1 MLESIN
7 FNTLINHVVFTM
19 DTLLK
24 NKDYNSEL
32 LEYLYLITTGMI
44 MTYGDEYIEDIYN
57 TISNVKFSNERKIN
71 DYTKDTSYNY
81 YISPTNHNYL
91 KRLFNVNCT
100 FPTIKFDYDILY
112 KKIDASNIKTLEF
125 LTHELN
131 FILFNKN
138 KKYSLVN
145 SIKFRYDYYMNSLD
159 INEDTNVINR
169 IFNVLQSEEII
180 KNILK
185 LKNYNIT
192 NNKFK
197 NALERFTNI
206 NIDTYRFE
214 GEEILTNLFRP
225 LYKFDEFKDMAT
237 HSIYLDDDLLE
248 KEIDSVLGKN
258 TYKKV
263 CKKLENLSNMI
274 SLNNKQF
281 NNSYDLSI
289 EYVSIRNDFINRYI
303 NKKNFQII

>member
-19 DTLLK
+19 NTLLK
-24 NKDYNSEL
+24 NKDYDSEL

-44 MTYGDEYIEDIYN
+44 MTYGDNYVEDIYT
-57 TISNVKFSNERKIN
+57 TISSVKFSNERNIK
-71 DYTKDTSYNY
+71 DYTSNSLNY
-81 YISPTNHNYL
+81 YINPTKHNYL
-91 KRLFNVNCT
+91 NRLFNVNCT
-100 FPTIKFDYDILY
+100 FPTIKFDYGILY

-145 SIKFRYDYYMNSLD
+145 SIKYRYNYYINSLD
-159 INEDTNVINR
+159 IDEYNNVINK

-185 LKNYNIT
+185 LRNIEIT
-192 NNKFK
+192 NKFFK
-197 NALERFTNI
+197 NALDKFANI
-206 NIDTYRFE
+206 ELDTYRFE
-214 GEEILTNLFRP
+214 GEDILTNLFRP
-225 LYKFDEFKDMAT
+225 LYNCSDFKYIAT

-263 CKKLENLSNMI
+263 CKRLDNLSNMI
-274 SLNNKQF
+274 LLNNKF
-281 NNSYDLSI
+281 NNSYVLSL
-289 EYVSIRNDFINRYI
+289 EYVSIRNDFINKYI
-303 NKKNFQII
+303 NKKYLEVT

>member
-19 DTLLK
+19 NTLLK
-24 NKDYNSEL
+24 NKEYNSEL

-44 MTYGDEYIEDIYN
+44 MTYGDNYIDDIYT
-57 TISNVKFSNERKIN
+57 TISNVKFSNERNIK
-71 DYTKDTSYNY
+71 DYTDNNINY
-81 YISPTNHNYL
+81 YVNPTKHNYL
-91 KRLFNVNCT
+91 NRLFNVNCT
-100 FPTIKFDYDILY
+100 FPTIKFDYDLLY

-145 SIKFRYDYYMNSLD
+145 SIKYRYDYYMNSLD
-159 INEDTNVINR
+159 IDEDNNVINR

-185 LKNYNIT
+185 LKDINIT
-192 NNKFK
+192 NKVFK
-197 NALERFTNI
+197 NALDKFTDI
-206 NIDTYRFE
+206 NLSTYRFE

-225 LYKFDEFKDMAT
+225 LYKYNEFKDIAIN
-237 HSIYLDDDLLE
+237 SIYLDDDLLE

-258 TYKKV
+258 TFKKV
-263 CKKLENLSNMI
+263 CKKLENLNNMI
-274 SLNNKQF
+274 LLNNKF

-303 NKKNFQII
+303 SKKYIEVI

>member
-19 DTLLK
+19 NTLLK
-24 NKDYNSEL
+24 NKEYNSEL

-44 MTYGDEYIEDIYN
+44 MTYGDNYIDDIYT
-57 TISNVKFSNERKIN
+57 TISNVKFSNERNIK
-71 DYTKDTSYNY
+71 DYTDNNINY
-81 YISPTNHNYL
+81 YVNPTKHNYL
-91 KRLFNVNCT
+91 NRLFNVNCT
-100 FPTIKFDYDILY
+100 FPTINFDYDLLY

-145 SIKFRYDYYMNSLD
+145 SIKYRYDYYMNSLD
-159 INEDTNVINR
+159 IDEDNNVINR

-185 LKNYNIT
+185 LKDINIT
-192 NNKFK
+192 NKVFK
-197 NALERFTNI
+197 NALDKFTD
-206 NIDTYRFE
+206 IDLSTYRFE

-225 LYKFDEFKDMAT
+225 LYKYNEFKDIAIN
-237 HSIYLDDDLLE
+237 SIYLDDDLLE

-258 TYKKV
+258 TFKKV
-263 CKKLENLSNMI
+263 CKKLENLNNMI
-274 SLNNKQF
+274 LLNNKF

-303 NKKNFQII
+303 SKKYIEVI

>member
-19 DTLLK
+19 NTLLK
-24 NKDYNSEL
+24 NKEYNSEL

-44 MTYGDEYIEDIYN
+44 MTYGDNYIDDIYT
-57 TISNVKFSNERKIN
+57 TISNVKFSNERNVK
-71 DYTKDTSYNY
+71 DYTDNNINY
-81 YISPTNHNYL
+81 YVNPTKHNYL
-91 KRLFNVNCT
+91 NRLFNVNCT
-100 FPTIKFDYDILY
+100 FPTIKFDYDLLY
-112 KKIDASNIKTLEF
+112 EKIDVSNIKTLEF

-145 SIKFRYDYYMNSLD
+145 SIKYRYDYYMNSLD
-159 INEDTNVINR
+159 IDEDNNVINR

-185 LKNYNIT
+185 LKDINIT
-192 NNKFK
+192 NKVFK
-197 NALERFTNI
+197 NALDKFTD
-206 NIDTYRFE
+206 IDLSTYRFE

-225 LYKFDEFKDMAT
+225 LYKYNEFKNIAIN
-237 HSIYLDDDLLE
+237 SIYLDDDLLE

-258 TYKKV
+258 TFKKV
-263 CKKLENLSNMI
+263 CKKLENLNNMI
-274 SLNNKQF
+274 LLNNKF

-289 EYVSIRNDFINRYI
+289 EYVSIRNNFINRYI
-303 NKKNFQII
+303 SKKYIEVI

>member
-19 DTLLK
+19 NTLLK
-24 NKDYNSEL
+24 NKEYNSEL

-44 MTYGDEYIEDIYN
+44 MTYGDNYIDDIYT
-57 TISNVKFSNERKIN
+57 TISNVKFSNERNIK
-71 DYTKDTSYNY
+71 DYTDNNINY
-81 YISPTNHNYL
+81 YVNPTKHNYL
-91 KRLFNVNCT
+91 NRLFNVNCT
-100 FPTIKFDYDILY
+100 FPTINFDYDLLY

-145 SIKFRYDYYMNSLD
+145 SIKYRYDYYMNSLD
-159 INEDTNVINR
+159 IDEDKNVINR

-185 LKNYNIT
+185 LKDINIT
-192 NNKFK
+192 NKVFK
-197 NALERFTNI
+197 NALDKFTD
-206 NIDTYRFE
+206 IDLSTYRFE

-225 LYKFDEFKDMAT
+225 LYKYNEFKDIAIN
-237 HSIYLDDDLLE
+237 SIYLDDDLLE

-258 TYKKV
+258 TFKKV
-263 CKKLENLSNMI
+263 CKKLENLNNMI
-274 SLNNKQF
+274 LLNNKF

-303 NKKNFQII
+303 SKKYIEVI

>member
-19 DTLLK
+19 NTLLK
-24 NKDYNSEL
+24 NKEYNSEL

-44 MTYGDEYIEDIYN
+44 MTYGDNYIDDIYT
-57 TISNVKFSNERKIN
+57 TISNVKFSNERNVK
-71 DYTKDTSYNY
+71 DYTDNNINY
-81 YISPTNHNYL
+81 YVNPTKHNYL
-91 KRLFNVNCT
+91 NRLFNVNCT
-100 FPTIKFDYDILY
+100 FPTIKFDYDLLY
-112 KKIDASNIKTLEF
+112 EKIDVSNIKTLEF

-145 SIKFRYDYYMNSLD
+145 SIKYRYDYYMNSLD
-159 INEDTNVINR
+159 IDEDNNVINR

-185 LKNYNIT
+185 LKDINIT
-192 NNKFK
+192 NKVFK
-197 NALERFTNI
+197 NALDKFTD
-206 NIDTYRFE
+206 IDLSTYRFE

-225 LYKFDEFKDMAT
+225 LYKYNEFKDIAIN
-237 HSIYLDDDLLE
+237 SIYLDDDLLE
-248 KEIDSVLGKN
+248 KEIDSDLGKN
-258 TYKKV
+258 TFKKV
-263 CKKLENLSNMI
+263 CKKLENLNNMI
-274 SLNNKQF
+274 LLNNKF

-289 EYVSIRNDFINRYI
+289 EYVSIRNNFINRYI
-303 NKKNFQII
+303 SKKYIEVI

>member
-19 DTLLK
+19 NTLLK
-24 NKDYNSEL
+24 NKEYNSEL

-44 MTYGDEYIEDIYN
+44 MTYGDNYIDDIYT
-57 TISNVKFSNERKIN
+57 TISNVKFSNERNIK
-71 DYTKDTSYNY
+71 DYTDNNINY
-81 YISPTNHNYL
+81 YVNPTKHNYL
-91 KRLFNVNCT
+91 NRLFNVNCT
-100 FPTIKFDYDILY
+100 FPTIKFDYDLLY

-145 SIKFRYDYYMNSLD
+145 SIKYRYDYYMNSLD
-159 INEDTNVINR
+159 IDEDNNVINR

-185 LKNYNIT
+185 LKDINIT
-192 NNKFK
+192 NKVFK
-197 NALERFTNI
+197 NALDKFTD
-206 NIDTYRFE
+206 IDLSAYRFE

-225 LYKFDEFKDMAT
+225 LYKYNEFKDIAIN
-237 HSIYLDDDLLE
+237 SIYLDDDLLE

-258 TYKKV
+258 TFKKV
-263 CKKLENLSNMI
+263 CKKLENLNNMI
-274 SLNNKQF
+274 LLNNKF

-303 NKKNFQII
+303 SKKYIEVI

>member
-19 DTLLK
+19 NTLLK
-24 NKDYNSEL
+24 NKEYNSEL

-44 MTYGDEYIEDIYN
+44 MTYGDNYIDDIYT
-57 TISNVKFSNERKIN
+57 TISNVKFSNERNIK
-71 DYTKDTSYNY
+71 DYTDNNINY
-81 YISPTNHNYL
+81 YVNPTKHNYL
-91 KRLFNVNCT
+91 NRLFNVNCT
-100 FPTIKFDYDILY
+100 FPTIKFDYDLLY
-112 KKIDASNIKTLEF
+112 EKIDVSNIKTLEF

-145 SIKFRYDYYMNSLD
+145 SIKYRYDYYMNSLD
-159 INEDTNVINR
+159 IDEDNNVINR

-185 LKNYNIT
+185 LKDINIT
-192 NNKFK
+192 NKVFK
-197 NALERFTNI
+197 NALDKFTY
-206 NIDTYRFE
+206 IDLSTYRFE

-225 LYKFDEFKDMAT
+225 LYKYNEFKNIAIN
-237 HSIYLDDDLLE
+237 SIYLDDDLLE

-258 TYKKV
+258 TFKKV
-263 CKKLENLSNMI
+263 CKKLENLNNMI
-274 SLNNKQF
+274 LLNNKF

-289 EYVSIRNDFINRYI
+289 EYVSIRNNFINRYI
-303 NKKNFQII
+303 SKKYIEVI

>member
-19 DTLLK
+19 NTLLK
-24 NKDYNSEL
+24 NKEYNSEL

-44 MTYGDEYIEDIYN
+44 MTYGDNYIDDIYT
-57 TISNVKFSNERKIN
+57 TISNVKFSNERNIK
-71 DYTKDTSYNY
+71 DYTDNNINY
-81 YISPTNHNYL
+81 YVNPTKHNYL
-91 KRLFNVNCT
+91 NRLFNVNCT
-100 FPTIKFDYDILY
+100 FPTIKFDYDLLY

-145 SIKFRYDYYMNSLD
+145 SIKYRYDYYMNSLD
-159 INEDTNVINR
+159 IDEDNNVINR

-185 LKNYNIT
+185 LKDINIT
-192 NNKFK
+192 NKVFK
-197 NALERFTNI
+197 NALDKFTD
-206 NIDTYRFE
+206 IDLSTYRFE

-225 LYKFDEFKDMAT
+225 LYKYNEFKNIAIN
-237 HSIYLDDDLLE
+237 SIYLDDDLLE

-258 TYKKV
+258 TFKKV
-263 CKKLENLSNMI
+263 CKKLENLNNMI
-274 SLNNKQF
+274 LLNNKF

-303 NKKNFQII
+303 SKKYIEVI

>member
-19 DTLLK
+19 NTLLK
-24 NKDYNSEL
+24 NKEYNSEL

-44 MTYGDEYIEDIYN
+44 MTYGDNYIDDIYT
-57 TISNVKFSNERKIN
+57 TISNVKFSNERNIK
-71 DYTKDTSYNY
+71 DYTDNNINY
-81 YISPTNHNYL
+81 YVNPTKHNYL
-91 KRLFNVNCT
+91 NRLFNVNCT
-100 FPTIKFDYDILY
+100 FPTIKFDYDLLY

-145 SIKFRYDYYMNSLD
+145 SIKYRYDYYMNSLD
-159 INEDTNVINR
+159 IDEDNNVINR

-185 LKNYNIT
+185 LKDINIT
-192 NNKFK
+192 NKVFK
-197 NALERFTNI
+197 NALDKFTD
-206 NIDTYRFE
+206 IDLSTYRFE

-225 LYKFDEFKDMAT
+225 LYKYNEFKDIAIN
-237 HSIYLDDDLLE
+237 SIYLDDDLLE

-258 TYKKV
+258 TFKKV
-263 CKKLENLSNMI
+263 CKKLENLNNMI
-274 SLNNKQF
+274 LLNNKF

-303 NKKNFQII
+303 SKKYIEVI

>member
-19 DTLLK
+19 NTLLK
-24 NKDYNSEL
+24 NKEYNSEL

-44 MTYGDEYIEDIYN
+44 MTYGDNYIDDIYT
-57 TISNVKFSNERKIN
+57 TISNVKFSNERNIK
-71 DYTKDTSYNY
+71 DYTDNNINY
-81 YISPTNHNYL
+81 YVNPTKHNYL
-91 KRLFNVNCT
+91 NRLFNVNCT
-100 FPTIKFDYDILY
+100 FPTIKFDYDLLY

-145 SIKFRYDYYMNSLD
+145 SIKYRYDYYMNSLD
-159 INEDTNVINR
+159 IDEDNNVINR

-185 LKNYNIT
+185 LKDINIT
-192 NNKFK
+192 NKVFKIALDKF
-197 NALERFTNI
+197 TD
-206 NIDTYRFE
+206 IDLSTYRFE

-225 LYKFDEFKDMAT
+225 LYKYNEFKDIAIN
-237 HSIYLDDDLLE
+237 SIYLDDDLLE

-258 TYKKV
+258 TFKKV
-263 CKKLENLSNMI
+263 CKKLENLNNMI
-274 SLNNKQF
+274 LLNNKF

-303 NKKNFQII
+303 SKKYIEVI

>member
-19 DTLLK
+19 NTLLK
-24 NKDYNSEL
+24 NKEYNSEL

-44 MTYGDEYIEDIYN
+44 MTYGDNYIDDIYT
-57 TISNVKFSNERKIN
+57 TISNVKFSNERNIK
-71 DYTKDTSYNY
+71 DYTDNNINY
-81 YISPTNHNYL
+81 YVNPTKHNYL
-91 KRLFNVNCT
+91 NRLFNVNCT
-100 FPTIKFDYDILY
+100 FPTIKFDYDLLY

-145 SIKFRYDYYMNSLD
+145 SIKYRYDYYMNSLD
-159 INEDTNVINR
+159 IDEDNNVINR

-185 LKNYNIT
+185 LKDINIT
-192 NNKFK
+192 NKVFK
-197 NALERFTNI
+197 NALDKFTD
-206 NIDTYRFE
+206 IDLSTYRFE

-225 LYKFDEFKDMAT
+225 LYKYNEFKDIAIN
-237 HSIYLDDDLLE
+237 SIYLDDDLLE

-258 TYKKV
+258 TFKKV
-263 CKKLENLSNMI
+263 CKKLENLNNMI
-274 SLNNKQF
+274 LLNNKF

-303 NKKNFQII
+303 NKKYVEVI

>member
-1 MLESIN
+1 MLKSIN

-19 DTLLK
+19 NTLLK
-24 NKDYNSEL
+24 NKEYNSEL

-44 MTYGDEYIEDIYN
+44 MTYGDNYIDDIYT
-57 TISNVKFSNERKIN
+57 TISNVKFSNERNIK
-71 DYTKDTSYNY
+71 DYTDNNINY
-81 YISPTNHNYL
+81 YVNPTKHNYL
-91 KRLFNVNCT
+91 NRLFNVNCT
-100 FPTIKFDYDILY
+100 FPTIKFDYDLLY

-145 SIKFRYDYYMNSLD
+145 SIKYRYDYYMNSLD
-159 INEDTNVINR
+159 IDEDNNVINR

-185 LKNYNIT
+185 LKDINIT
-192 NNKFK
+192 NKVFK
-197 NALERFTNI
+197 NALDKFTD
-206 NIDTYRFE
+206 IDLSTYRFE

-225 LYKFDEFKDMAT
+225 LYKYNEFKDIAIN
-237 HSIYLDDDLLE
+237 SIYLDDDLLE

-258 TYKKV
+258 TFKKV
-263 CKKLENLSNMI
+263 CKKLENLNNMI
-274 SLNNKQF
+274 LLNNKF

-289 EYVSIRNDFINRYI
+289 EYVSIRNDFINKYI
-303 NKKNFQII
+303 SKKYIEVI

>member
-19 DTLLK
+19 NTLLK
-24 NKDYNSEL
+24 NKEYNSEL

-44 MTYGDEYIEDIYN
+44 MTYGDNYIDDIYT
-57 TISNVKFSNERKIN
+57 TISNVKFSNERNIK
-71 DYTKDTSYNY
+71 DYTDNNINY
-81 YISPTNHNYL
+81 YVNPTKHNYL
-91 KRLFNVNCT
+91 NRLFNVNCT
-100 FPTIKFDYDILY
+100 FPTIKFDYDLLY

-145 SIKFRYDYYMNSLD
+145 SIKYRYDYYMNSLD
-159 INEDTNVINR
+159 IDEDNNVINR

-185 LKNYNIT
+185 LKDINIT
-192 NNKFK
+192 NKVFK
-197 NALERFTNI
+197 NALDKFTDI
-206 NIDTYRFE
+206 NLSTYRFE

-225 LYKFDEFKDMAT
+225 LYKYNEFKDIAIN
-237 HSIYLDDDLLE
+237 SIYLDDDLLE

-258 TYKKV
+258 TFKKV
-263 CKKLENLSNMI
+263 CKKLENLNNMI
-274 SLNNKQF
+274 LLNNKF

-289 EYVSIRNDFINRYI
+289 EYVSIRNNFINRYI
-303 NKKNFQII
+303 SKKYIEVI